1 MRKIFFF
8 LLMAFSCSVWAE
20 WVLVTKSEARG
31 VFFYIDPA
39 SIRREGNLRKFW
51 QLADFKE
58 RNKSLDK
65 SYRSKIELDCK
76 EEIFRVSSITIFS
89 ESMLKGN
96 ITNSFNY
103 PNSEWE
109 NIAPGTLDAD
119 TMEYVCAK

>member
-1 MRKIFFF
+1 MM
-8 LLMAFSCSVWAE
+8 LAGSAWAE
-20 WVLVTKSEARG
+20 WVLVTKSEERG

-39 SIRREGNLRKFW
+39 SIRKEGNLRKFW

-58 RNKSLDK
+58 LNKSIDK
-65 SYRSKIELDCK
+65 SFRSKFELDCK
-76 EEIFRVSSITIFS
+76 EEIFRVSSITTFS

-109 NIAPGTLDAD
+109 SIAPGTMDAD
-119 TMEYVCAK
+119 TMKYVCSK